1 MIMKILSTIL
11 LTLLI
16 VLGACTSPQ
25 VSPDPFVRVSNGR
38 STVRKTLLYIEL
50 IFGMEL
56 FWGHRDREVTGRDY
70 FVNWII

>member
-38 STVRKTLLYIEL
+38 LTVNGKPYYYIGTNLAKRPPKE
-50 IFGMEL
+50 F
-56 FWGHRDREVTGRDY
+56 

>member
-38 STVRKTLLYIEL
+38 LTVNGKPYYYIGTKLLQKSGIRKNVVIEL
-50 IFGMEL
+50 IYRGF
-56 FWGHRDREVTGRDY
+56 
-70 FVNWII
+70 I